1 MKCSLG
7 ISDFLE
13 EISRLSHSIVFL
25 FFFALIPEEGF
36 LSLLAILWNSAFKW
50 VYLSFIPLLFTSLLF
65 TAICKA
71 SSDSH
76 FVFLHFFFLGMVL
89 IPVSCTMSPT
99 MLLKWLAIR
108 LKKNLGC
115 SEQRDDPTK
124 KESRVWWVN
133 GWPTGQ
139 HHAGSVGET
148 PNLTYLLKIQEQAG
162 SPG

>member
-1 MKCSLG
+1 MKCSFG

-13 EISRLSHSIVFL
+13 EISSLSNSVVFL
-25 FFFALIPEEGF
+25 YFFALIAEEGF

-89 IPVSCTMSPT
+89 IPVSCSMSPT
-99 MLLKWLAIR
+99 MLLKWLAIQ

-124 KESRVWWVN
+124 KEQSVVSQRVTHRTAPRWVC
-133 GWPTGQ
+133 G
-139 HHAGSVGET
+139 
-148 PNLTYLLKIQEQAG
+148 
-162 SPG
+162 